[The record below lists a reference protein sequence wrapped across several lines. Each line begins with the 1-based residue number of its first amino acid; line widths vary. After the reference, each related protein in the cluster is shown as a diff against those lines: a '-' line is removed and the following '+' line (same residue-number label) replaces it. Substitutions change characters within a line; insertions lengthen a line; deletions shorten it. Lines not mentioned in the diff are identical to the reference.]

1 MKKLYTLVFV
11 FFSIQLSSLA
21 QCELDFTFINTGS
34 NMTVLFTSPVASSIS
49 SEVGNGTIGAFYL
62 DAEGNYVCGVSGD
75 FTGGQMQLAVMGDD
89 STTPEKDG
97 FASNEAITWF
107 HQSDDGSVSEIIV
120 DPADAFVANGMSF
133 IGGATINS
141 VDCSGGGDDTASAD
155 CGIDYTYVN
164 TGSNMTILV
173 TPSALAGPLVAG
185 DQIGVFYTNNDG
197 DEICAGS
204 AAWTGNMLQISAFGD
219 DATTPEKDGFAAGD
233 NMIWKATSGS
243 TSYNVTSSPN
253 ETFTANG
260 FTQIT
265 SLSYEEMSCG
275 GVVGDV
281 EGCTDATAI
290 NYNPAATIDDGSCI
304 AEVLGCTDEEA
315 LNYNPAA
322 NSDDGSCVAV
332 VEGCTDPT
340 AINYNASANTD
351 DGSCIAEVLGCTD
364 ETAFNYNANANTD
377 DGSCIAVVEGCTDEA
392 AFNYDANANTDDGSC
407 IATVLGCTDES
418 ACNYNSD
425 ANTDDDS
432 CLYVDGVCET
442 CVDGVIVS
450 NDADN
455 DGVCDADEVTGCTD
469 PVACNYNDEPTLDT
483 DNSICIYATG
493 CDLCS
498 GETDG
503 NGSIVDNDVDNDG
516 ICDTDV
522 VEGCMSPWA
531 DNYNAEANTDDGS
544 CYKEGCTSE
553 WADNYDDLATI
564 DDGSCYKE
572 GCTSDWA
579 DNYDAI
585 ATTDNGTCYRYGCM
599 NDAADNYDEI
609 ATLDDGSCLF
619 TGCMN
624 SDADN
629 YNAIANVPGYCQYLG
644 CMNVE
649 ADNFDAQANEDD
661 NSCLFTGCMISEADN
676 YDAQAN
682 VEGYCQFLGC
692 TDLASLNYDPTAN
705 EDDGSCIAIVQSCTN
720 PLAYNY
726 NPHANEDNGSC
737 LFSQAYADSVVDYF
751 MYFVNQYNVIVHAYA
766 MLEQEFE
773 NADPYSYGQIE
784 MNLIEGWNTVGYN
797 VIEPTDAVA
806 QFEPIQESMILV
818 KNNGGD
824 LYWPQFGFNGI
835 GDLIP
840 GQGYQIRMEEPRSF
854 TFVNTDARIAIS
866 PMVPDWAVEME
877 AEVHPNDIRT
887 LARVVNMLGQEVT
900 VDEVPKGTTLLYLF
914 NDGTVEKRIR

>member
-1 MKKLYTLVFV
+1 MFV

-21 QCELDFTFINTGS
+21 QCDLSFETLNTGS
-34 NMTVLFTSPVASSIS
+34 NMTILITP
-49 SEVGNGTIGAFYL
+49 GAL
-62 DAEGNYVCGVSGD
+62 TGPLVSGD
-75 FTGGQMQLAVMGDD
+75 DLGVFYTDNDGVEVCGGSVVWTGGMIQISAFGDD

-97 FASNEAITWF
+97 FLAGESIVFKAKSASGVVYDVIANPESTF
-107 HQSDDGSVSEIIV
+107 T
-120 DPADAFVANGMSF
+120 ANGMVNVLSLDY
-133 IGGATINS
+133 TE

-155 CGIDYTYVN
+155 CGIDYTALN

-219 DATTPEKDGFAAGD
+219 DATTPEKDGFATGD

-275 GVVGDV
+275 GVIGDV

-290 NYNPAATIDDGSCI
+290 NYTPAATIDDGSCI
-304 AEVLGCTDEEA
+304 PVVYGCTDDLYAE
-315 LNYNPAA
+315 YNSTA
-322 NSDDGSCVAV
+322 NTDTEPSSCINLV
-332 VEGCTDPT
+332 VSGCTDDSY
-340 AINYNASANTD
+340 IEYNPQANTD
-351 DGSCIAEVLGCTD
+351 DGSCATVVVEGCTD

-377 DGSCIAVVEGCTDEA
+377 DGSCIAVVQGCTDET

-407 IATVLGCTDES
+407 IATVEGCTDDL
-418 ACNYNSD
+418 ACNYSAN
-425 ANTDDDS
+425 ANTNDNS
-432 CLYVDGVCET
+432 CLYVDGICET
-442 CVDGVIVS
+442 CVDGQIVS

-469 PVACNYNDEPTLDT
+469 PIACNYNDEPTLDT

-599 NDAADNYDEI
+599 NDAADNYDDI

-676 YDAQAN
+676 YNAQAN

-818 KNNGGD
+818 KNNIGD

-900 VDEVPKGTTLLYLF
+900 VDEVPKGTTLLYLY
-914 NDGTVEKRIR
+914 NDGTVEKKIH